1 MYPYVCAIKT
11 VMDSLALSD
20 ITEAKLR
27 YERMAE
33 VLRTLA
39 HPSRLAVAELLSE
52 HGEMTVQAITD
63 AVCCE
68 QSLVSHHLTKMRD
81 RGLLLMRKDGRQVFY
96 RLSDDSA
103 LRIISCLENR
113 SIK

>member
-1 MYPYVCAIKT
+1 MYPYVCAVKQ
-11 VMDSLALSD
+11 VMDTLTLSH
-20 ITEAKLR
+20 ITEAKQR

-39 HPSRLAVAELLSE
+39 HPSRLAVAELLAE

>member
-1 MYPYVCAIKT
+1 MENTT
-11 VMDSLALSD
+11 VSH
-20 ITEAKLR
+20 ITEAKQR
-27 YERMAE
+27 YERMAD

-39 HPSRLAVAELLSE
+39 HPSRLAVAELLAVR
-52 HGEMTVQAITD
+52 GEMTVQAISE

-113 SIK
+113 PLR